1 MPIAAPELQAFA
13 NGFPLAML
21 HWVVALAVLIAGV
34 AVYAALSPH
43 REAAQARDGN
53 AAAAVSLGAAVL
65 SLALPLAAAVPASA
79 TTVEVALW
87 GVSVTIIQLLLSRAC
102 DMLLRGLPERIAE
115 GDVAAAWLLACAK
128 VALALILAAAVS
140 S

>member
-65 SLALPLAAAVPASA
+65 SLALPLAAAVTASA